1 MNMLKFIR
9 FVFFMSVLSATFAN
23 ANMTAEEM
31 EVFAGDDRVVESGA
45 CKWTCRE
52 TKEPYK
58 TRIIGFDIANGETF
72 CKVYKDTDYNTYLKF
87 NASKVNK
94 ACVKNMGEISKDIMN
109 STKGLKEVYEQASLQ
124 TGSVMQANTSDT
136 QLTFTR
142 FLASFLTLDPNII
155 DREATEKTGELTLK
169 NGIST
174 FSILNFAKEKD
185 EKIDRGFWERLK
197 RRDVAGLGERVEE
210 WLNQA
215 YNKKL
220 REKSQSLST
229 VDVTQTSV
237 ADGFNKNNM
246 AYFSNLFLAN
256 EKIYQHL
263 QIIIFILVGGFFVSR
278 IGAEKIQVYL
288 ENRGESSGKQP
299 YLHKF
304 YIPIIMVGT
313 FFMPIPEANNL
324 AHSTIVQNMIRY
336 FATES
341 TRVADIASATINRV
355 YLEKIYKSLGIL
367 TPDGIDVLVDRQA
380 KAKYTHEQI
389 SQIYQQT
396 CKQRFPEA
404 YNAPTLEYITSLTE
418 EEKKKL
424 QEKDKQDFGEASG
437 KPHDIT
443 LDACLLLEVT
453 ALNARNNEIK
463 LKQQLDG
470 VIKAFDKKEMQN
482 RINALDGY
490 FSLREQQLGWLN
502 SILTPTSSIAAE
514 VIMFAG
520 DRVSNYDLKE
530 TTAANTKNALDA
542 VNKGQ
547 AQNASEDEIN
557 ESWLAMLGGQL
568 VYMTLPGAT
577 AIKDFVYDNAGK
589 FASIIGG
596 AVGSSATP
604 VGGIVGS
611 IVGYFVGTIGGGTA
625 AYATAIYL
633 MHKMLAYLPL
643 IVCATASAIAFVAYL
658 VSLCKY
664 FYISPFVVAF
674 ALTTK
679 KMDKIVE
686 FLVSGIAI
694 FLKPVLIV
702 LFIGLA
708 LFIHTLVDEVYLF
721 LATEQFSGIKTD
733 AFSPII
739 NFTIGSV
746 SGMLEIFG
754 KLASVYIM
762 WKLIISGPAWALSL
776 VGVDGKQDDM
786 ISQGIEQNLSRKAF
800 VA

>member
-1 MNMLKFIR
+1 MKIFKLIASLFL
-9 FVFFMSVLSATFAN
+9 FVGIAN
-23 ANMTAEEM
+23 AEMTDEER
-31 EVFAGDDRVVESGA
+31 EVFVSNDRVVESGG
-45 CKWTCRE
+45 CEWKCRE

-87 NASKVNK
+87 NASKINK
-94 ACVKNMGEISKDIMN
+94 ACVKEIADISKNIMN
-109 STKGLKEVYEQASLQ
+109 STNGLKEVYTKTNIQ
-124 TGSVMQANTSDT
+124 TNSVMQANTSDT
-136 QLTFTR
+136 SLTFTR
-142 FLASFLTLDPNII
+142 FLASFLTLNPNII
-155 DREATEKTGELTLK
+155 DREATEKVGELTLK
-169 NGIST
+169 DGITT
-174 FSILNFAKEKD
+174 FSVLNFAKEKD
-185 EKIDRGFWERLK
+185 ENINRGFWERIK
-197 RRDVAGLGERVEE
+197 RGDVTGLGERVEE
-210 WLNQA
+210 WMNRS

-220 REKSQSLST
+220 REKSQSLSS
-229 VDVTQTSV
+229 VDFTQTSV

-263 QIIIFILVGGFFVSR
+263 QILIFILVGGFFVSR
-278 IGAEKIQVYL
+278 IGTEKIQVYL

-324 AHSTIVQNMIRY
+324 AHSTIVQNIIRY
-336 FATES
+336 FAVES
-341 TRVADIASATINRV
+341 TRVADIASATINKV

-367 TPDGIDVLVDRQA
+367 SPSGIDVLVEKQA
-380 KAKYTHEQI
+380 KAKYTYEQI
-389 SQIYQQT
+389 NKIYENT
-396 CKQRFPEA
+396 CKIRFPEA
-404 YNAPTLEYITSLTE
+404 YNAPTLEYISSLTE
-418 EEKKKL
+418 EDKKKL
-424 QEKDKQDFGEASG
+424 QEKDRQDFTNASG
-437 KPHDIT
+437 SEYDIT
-443 LDACLLLEVT
+443 LEACILLEVT
-453 ALNARNNEIK
+453 ALNARNEEK
-463 LKQQLDG
+463 KQKQHLDG
-470 VIKAFDKKEMQN
+470 VIKAFDKTEMQS

-502 SILTPTSSIAAE
+502 SILTPTSSIASE
-514 VIMFAG
+514 IIMFAN
-520 DRVSNYDLKE
+520 DRVNEYDLKE
-530 TTAANTKNALDA
+530 TTRANTNNALEA
-542 VNKGQ
+542 VSKGH

-557 ESWLAMLGGQL
+557 DSWLAMLGGQL

-577 AIKDFVYDNAGK
+577 AIKEFVKDNSTK
-589 FASIIGG
+589 IN
-596 AVGSSATP
+596 TL
-604 VGGIVGS
+604 VGGIVGTGATPIGS
-611 IVGYFVGTIGGGTA
+611 MLGSVVGYFVGTIGGGMA
-625 AYATAIYL
+625 SYATAIYL
-633 MHKMLAYLPL
+633 MHKMLSYLPL
-643 IVCATASAIAFVAYL
+643 VVCATASAIAFVSYL

-679 KMDKIVE
+679 KMEKIVE

-708 LFIHTLVDEVYLF
+708 LFIYTLVDEVYLF

-733 AFSPII
+733 IFSPMI

-746 SGMLEIFG
+746 SGMLEIFA
-754 KLASVYIM
+754 KLASVYVM
-762 WKLIISGPAWALSL
+762 WKLIISGPAWVLSL

-786 ISQGIEQNLSRKAF
+786 ISQGIENNLAKKAF